1 MSSTSG
7 YPVPP
12 APASPP
18 GAPDTWPRRPE
29 FLTDTTLCPGC
40 FSDIAIAPLP
50 TANDGSPGPVCTRC
64 GLDLS
69 VPEASALLE
78 AGKAVVHAEFQ
89 RQGLVARM
97 RSAQAEQERRV
108 AQARAAAAT
117 PAPSYQPQAATPAP
131 VFAQPAAASA
141 THNQQYPPAPWASP
155 GMPVQPPWPPAST
168 GQHPAKPRRSGIQ
181 ILMLTVGVILVSVMA
196 LFFVLLAYFI
206 ASLEIRSLLTGAAS
220 VAVFGAAV
228 LLNRRRL
235 QGTAEGIAALAVV
248 LFLLD
253 LWIIRA
259 NGVFGSGELD
269 GWLYMGLS
277 VGLLTTLL
285 ALGART
291 IPLRTL
297 SMSAVIL
304 GPVALFA
311 LVQGLLADVDFATRL
326 WTALAAVGFASLVW
340 TRIPG
345 RVERT
350 LLRITGM
357 VATAVAGVCAFGAFP
372 DLPAGGSI
380 AFAVLAAVWLC
391 LLAAAPVA
399 ETGRADAAAPV
410 RLDGW
415 GALTAIGLGL
425 AAAGAG
431 LSLFLWGRVEDA
443 VLWLPATVTAVSAF
457 VVSSLT
463 RIPGMGRLVPALRLA
478 ALIPLGLA
486 GLASGPALALS
497 LATCAWGA
505 TTMPFSVAAFG
516 SPPDPLFS
524 LSFEPPLALLLVA
537 GIALA
542 TLATLRLAARL
553 SWIPVGVGSL
563 GLIAASASIGQ
574 PVTSALCLG
583 LLAAASLA
591 AIVVLPS
598 GSLRIALGSAFAVA
612 VFVFSTIGLT
622 STATFPVTALASLA
636 LLGAARQVLARTA
649 APSAGGLVPVA
660 TGLAAIALIFSA
672 RMVPAWF
679 EAVTG
684 TTAPTGS
691 AALWMALT
699 ALLVCAVIPF
709 APGLLTRAELA
720 VLGATAALAAG
731 IGLVE
736 LVGLGSPVPL
746 LSALIAAAV
755 AGMAWQLNDRVAD
768 WPERFVAAAVTPVAI
783 LWAAEIAWTNFGPTG
798 PSGTGQADTTGV
810 VLGATVVLLAALGLV
825 LFRRRGPGTSPAR
838 FAWDGALAIGAA
850 LVLVSVWV
858 RPELG
863 WLTLLLLAVS
873 ALLVGS
879 GEGGIVS
886 GTSPRRHLA
895 WLGFPLAVAGLW
907 LGLARADATVIELY
921 TLPVAGLLLAILGIT
936 LARRPVRGARA
947 EPGRSAL
954 LAAALVVGL
963 VPSAIAATGAEPLR
977 AGIVLGASALLIG
990 VGTLAPPVFRGMWL
1004 SSVLWTAGVAGATIA
1019 GLGRALLNP
1028 DGDSIPFE
1036 IWSGSAALLLLGA
1049 GLLWYRTGD
1058 VPGVLAAVAV
1068 TASVVVLSVP
1078 TLAVLLTSGVE
1089 AWRGFLVLAVACGFV
1104 VAASVRDEFA
1114 PVLRWVSIA
1123 CALVLA
1129 GALVATG
1136 TADPFELAT
1145 VPVAS
1150 ALIVGGG
1157 IRLTRNG
1164 RRGSWTELGPGLLVL
1179 LLPSLLADFGVAN
1192 ELWRVVGLG
1201 VVALAVFGAGLAL
1214 KLQAP
1219 TLLGAGVVV
1228 VHALAQLWPWI
1239 SGLYG
1244 SVPWWLWAGIG
1255 GIVLI
1260 VLAATY
1266 ESRIRDLKAAARGV
1280 SSLR

>member
-7 YPVPP
+7 FPAPP
-12 APASPP
+12 APRA
-18 GAPDTWPRRPE
+18 APDPWPRRPE
-29 FLTDTTLCPGC
+29 FLTDTTLCPAC
-40 FSDIAIAPLP
+40 FSDIAIVPLP
-50 TANDGSPGPVCTRC
+50 TAIDGSLGPACTRC
-64 GLDLS
+64 RLDLS
-69 VPEASALLE
+69 VPDATAVLD
-78 AGKAVVHAEFQ
+78 AGRAVVLAESQ

-117 PAPSYQPQAATPAP
+117 APVYQPQAPSAP
-131 VFAQPAAASA
+131 Q
-141 THNQQYPPAPWASP
+141 
-155 GMPVQPPWPPAST
+155 PVQPPWPPAAT
-168 GQHPAKPRRSGIQ
+168 EHYPAEPAKPRRSGIQ

-196 LFFVLLAYFI
+196 LFFVLLAYFV
-206 ASLEIRSLLTGAAS
+206 ASLEVRSLLTGAAS
-220 VAVFGAAV
+220 VAVLGVAV
-228 LLNRRRL
+228 LLSRRRL

-259 NGVFGSGELD
+259 NGVFGSGGVD
-269 GWLYMGLS
+269 GWLYTGLS
-277 VGLLTTLL
+277 VGILATLL

-291 IPLRTL
+291 LPLRTL
-297 SMSAVIL
+297 SLSAVIL

-311 LVQGLLADVDFATRL
+311 LVQGLDVDVDSATRV
-326 WTALAAVGFASLVW
+326 WAALTAVGLASLVW
-340 TRIPG
+340 TRIRRP
-345 RVERT
+345 VERT
-350 LLRITGM
+350 ILRIGGM
-357 VATAVAGVCAFGAFP
+357 VATAAAAVCAFGAFA

-380 AFAVLAAVWLC
+380 AFAVLAGVWFCTL
-391 LLAAAPVA
+391 VA
-399 ETGRADAAAPV
+399 SATPGTGNADAAAPV

-415 GALTAIGLGL
+415 EALASIGLGL

-431 LSLFLWGRVEDA
+431 ISLFLWGRVEDA
-443 VLWLPATVTAVSAF
+443 VLWLPATVTALSAL
-457 VVSSLT
+457 VVTSLT
-463 RIPGMGRLVPALRLA
+463 RLPGLVRLVPALRLA

-497 LATCAWGA
+497 LAMSAWGA

-516 SPPDPLFS
+516 SPADPLVS
-524 LSFEPPLALLLVA
+524 LDVEPPLTLLLVA
-537 GIALA
+537 AIALGTLA
-542 TLATLRLAARL
+542 TLALAARW

-574 PVTSALCLG
+574 PATSALCLG
-583 LLAAASLA
+583 VLAAAALA

-598 GSLRIALGSAFAVA
+598 GSLRVALGCAFAVA

-622 STATFPVTALASLA
+622 STATFPVTALASLV
-636 LLGAARQVLARTA
+636 LLVAARQVLVRTA
-649 APSAGGLVPVA
+649 AAAGLVPVA
-660 TGLAAIALIFSA
+660 TGLAAMALIVSA

-699 ALLVCAVIPF
+699 ALLVCVAIPF
-709 APGLLTRAELA
+709 LVGLLARSELT
-720 VLGATAALAAG
+720 VLGALAALAAG
-731 IGLVE
+731 LGLVE
-736 LVGLGSPVPL
+736 LAGLGSPLPL
-746 LSALIAAAV
+746 LWTLVAASV
-755 AGMAWQLNDRVAD
+755 AGMAWQVTDSVAG
-768 WPERFVAAAVTPVAI
+768 WPERFVAAAVTPVAT
-783 LWAAEIAWTNFGPTG
+783 LWAVEIAWSESGPTL
-798 PSGTGQADTTGV
+798 PSGANPADTTGV
-810 VLGATVVLLAALGLV
+810 VLGATVLLLAALGLV
-825 LFRRRGPGTSPAR
+825 LFRRRKPGAGTSPAR

-850 LVLVSVWV
+850 SVLVSVWM

-863 WLTLLLLAVS
+863 WLTLVLLAVS

-879 GEGGIVS
+879 GDGGIVA

-907 LGLARADATVIELY
+907 LGLARADATAVELY
-921 TLPVAGLLLAILGIT
+921 TLPVAGLLLVILGIT
-936 LARRPVRGARA
+936 LTRRPVSGARV
-947 EPGRSAL
+947 EPGRSTL
-954 LAAALVVGL
+954 LTAALAVGL

-977 AGIVLGASALLIG
+977 AALVLGTSALLIG
-990 VGTLAPPVFRGMWL
+990 AGTIALPVFRGLRL
-1004 SSVLWTAGVAGATIA
+1004 SPVLWTAGVAGATIA
-1019 GLGRALLNP
+1019 GLGRAVLNP
-1028 DGDSIPFE
+1028 DGESIPFE
-1036 IWSGSAALLLLGA
+1036 VWSASAALLLLVG
-1049 GLLWYRTGD
+1049 GLLWHRKGD
-1058 VPGVLAAVAV
+1058 VPAVLATVAV
-1068 TASVVVLSVP
+1068 ASVVVLSLP
-1078 TLAVLLTSGVE
+1078 TLAVLLTAELE

-1123 CALVLA
+1123 CAVVLA
-1129 GALVATG
+1129 GGLVATG

-1145 VPVAS
+1145 VPVAV
-1150 ALIVGGG
+1150 ALLVGGSV
-1157 IRLTRNG
+1157 RLARDGT
-1164 RRGSWTELGPGLLVL
+1164 RGSWAELGPGLLVL
-1179 LLPSLLADFGVAN
+1179 LLPSLLANVSFAN
-1192 ELWRVVGLG
+1192 ELWRVVALG
-1201 VVALAVFGAGLAL
+1201 VVALVVLGAGLAL

-1219 TLLGAGVVV
+1219 TLLGAIVVV

-1255 GIVLI
+1255 GVILI

-1266 ESRIRDLKAAARGV
+1266 ESRIRDLKAVARGV